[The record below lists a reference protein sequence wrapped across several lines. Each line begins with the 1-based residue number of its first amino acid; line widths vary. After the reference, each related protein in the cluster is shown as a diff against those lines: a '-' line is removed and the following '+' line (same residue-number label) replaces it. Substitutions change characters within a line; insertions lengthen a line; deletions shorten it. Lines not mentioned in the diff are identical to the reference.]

1 MADKDT
7 TKINRMLSGE
17 YIEMV
22 KKVSQRILEENL
34 QDKAFELLNLF
45 KKVLADNKNELDGYK
60 DIHSFYKEVIVKL
73 SFVSLPV
80 LDDEEVVGL
89 MGNYFTRQFGIPNY
103 DLLGKFKAKLIN
115 AEIFENR
122 DKLKDGIKKVLLN
135 NKEVITGKAE
145 IRTISDWLRDYNS
158 KLGIGAADKL
168 KKSQYL
174 VDLKKNKGLD
184 EQDLEKLK
192 TLFNFYEGLKLSS
205 LTPQG
210 FEEEPSVVVNNKLY
224 IFRQGTLEAVEG
236 KIKEVEPLKAIDGY
250 GVKIT
255 ELKDMLSQYPEG
267 SLERKAIEEE
277 IAKLKTGGGDKKVE

>member
-22 KKVSQRILEENL
+22 KKVSQHILEENL

-73 SFVSLPV
+73 SFISLPV
-80 LDDEEVVGL
+80 LDDEDVVDL
-89 MGNYFTRQFGIPNY
+89 MKNYFTWQFRIPNY
-103 DLLGKFKAKLIN
+103 DLAGKFKAKLIN

-122 DKLKDGIKKVLLN
+122 DKLKGEIKKVLLN
-135 NKEVITGKAE
+135 NKGIITGKAE
-145 IRTISDWLRDYNS
+145 IRTIADWLKDYNS
-158 KLGIGAADKL
+158 KLGTGVADKL
-168 KKSQYL
+168 KRSQYF

-184 EQDLEKLK
+184 EQDLKKLK
-192 TLFNFYEGLKLSS
+192 TLFDFYENLKLSS

-210 FEEEPSVVVNNKLY
+210 FEEELPVVVNNKLY

-236 KIKEVEPLKAIDGY
+236 KIKEVEPLKAVDEY
-250 GVKIT
+250 GAKIT
-255 ELKDMLSQYPEG
+255 ELQKMLSQYPAG
-267 SLERKAIEEE
+267 SLERKAVEEE
-277 IAKLKTGGGDKKVE
+277 LRKLSAKG